1 MRLRDR
7 LHLTYCSN
15 IHPGERWDDVDRA
28 LRDALPKIRA
38 QLRNAEPFAIGLRL
52 SAAAAQTLE
61 SPAALDGFRAFLQQG
76 DYYVPT
82 INGFPYGA
90 FHGTRVK
97 ERVYLPDWRSRERVE
112 YSNRLARILAALNDR
127 HADGLSVSTVPGAFR
142 DEVKSSADVDAIA
155 DNMLTH
161 AAHLV
166 ELREETGASVTLAIE
181 AEPACFIETT
191 TEAVAFFRDHLFSA
205 KAIARHNARSAA
217 RLTKDDVARHLG
229 VCLDACHMAVEFE
242 DVAPVIRAVQD
253 AGITIAKVQLSAAL
267 RVSEGATSS
276 SPEQLLRPFADDT
289 YLHQVVVRSSGELV
303 RFTDLAE
310 ALGDLALTPDASREW
325 RVHFHVP
332 IFLASMSGF
341 ETTQSYLAEVLR
353 VLEQERVSTCLE
365 VETYTWDVL
374 PSEYRTT
381 DVCTAIARE
390 LAWVRDQLRL

>member
-1 MRLRDR
+1 MWIDPF
-7 LHLTYCSN
+7 HLTYCSN
-15 IHPGERWDDVDRA
+15 IHSGEEWRTVFGM
-28 LRDALPKIRA
+28 LRHALPAVRD
-38 QLRNAEPFAIGLRL
+38 QLQPIQSFAIGLRL
-52 SAAAAQTLE
+52 SAAAAQTLDA
-61 SPAALDGFRAFLQQG
+61 PAALDEFRAFLQQG

-97 ERVYLPDWRSRERVE
+97 ERVYLPDWRSRERLE
-112 YSNRLARILAALNDR
+112 YSNRLARILVALNDR
-127 HADGLSVSTVPGAFR
+127 RADLLSVSTVPGAFR
-142 DEVKSSADVDAIA
+142 DEVRSSADVDAIA
-155 DNMLTH
+155 DNMLAH

-166 ELREETGASVTLAIE
+166 ELRDETGASVTLAIE
-181 AEPACFIETT
+181 PEPACFIETT

-205 KAIARHNARSAA
+205 QAIARHNARSAV

-253 AGITIAKVQLSAAL
+253 AGITIAKVQLSSAL
-267 RVSEGATSS
+267 RVTEGNLSA
-276 SPEQLLRPFADDT
+276 SPEHLLRPFADDI
-289 YLHQVVVRSSGELV
+289 YLHQVVVRSSVDLT
-303 RFTDLAE
+303 RFTDLAD
-310 ALGDLALTPDASREW
+310 ALGDLAQDPDISREW

-341 ETTQSYLAEVLR
+341 ETTQSYLTEVLR

-374 PSEYRTT
+374 PPEYRTT

-390 LAWVRDQLRL
+390 LAWVRDQLMR